1 MNCPHCGAVVPD
13 GALYCPSCRYEV
25 GATQRIPKATGVW
38 CPSCGALM
46 PEGAE
51 VCDKCGRP
59 LHEHVAP
66 RAKRSIN
73 LPEIEVEEKPR
84 QKVSIGSALP
94 PEEGFDSGLRSPDR
108 LPRPRFLLFAAFMAL
123 LVVGGAVVLITH
135 PWNPRINDIRATED
149 ADLSMVGFPGERETL
164 TGQDSTR
171 RDVATTSTYDTLL
184 DLYGRLGEL
193 SERADACEG
202 VFFDIAITGTSE
214 ERAEAAEEVRA
225 LAIELSNTIAEI
237 GQVSGAN
244 GAYADDISNLVA
256 LGNWLRNRVDAL
268 SRAWEI
274 DLSYADPAAV
284 EDTVKA
290 PVTSSEYV
298 NWGALFEQNYDAWAP
313 VNRE

>member
-1 MNCPHCGAVVPD
+1 
-13 GALYCPSCRYEV
+13 
-25 GATQRIPKATGVW
+25 
-38 CPSCGALM
+38 M

-84 QKVSIGSALP
+84 QKVSIESALP